1 VIYLNTEEKLKKL
14 YETYEQPMYR
24 IAYAILHNT
33 TQAEDAVSDA
43 FLKIIKNINKINET
57 DSISTKNYIIK
68 IIKSTSINIYRENK
82 NASENTTE
90 LDDTAF
96 QISDENSSA
105 EKILNDFESKAEI
118 NDFLSKLS
126 PKDREIIILRC
137 IQELSFREI
146 SLKLSISEPTARKRF
161 ERARKSI
168 LKMEDIRNYE
178 KRICSVQR

>member
-57 DSISTKNYIIK
+57 DSIRTKNY

-82 NASENTTE
+82 DASENTTE
-90 LDDTAF
+90 LDDTVF
-96 QISDENSSA
+96 QISDENSST

-146 SLKLSISEPTARKRF
+146 SLRRHRTKIV
-161 ERARKSI
+161 
-168 LKMEDIRNYE
+168 
-178 KRICSVQR
+178 VQMRSKIFRQIV